1 MFKNFYNHRNF
12 SRCQIQW
19 YSKETNNQDSYF
31 FETNFL
37 KLFSSLTNKSNATVA
52 KSEAS
57 NGDFSKILKDSI
69 EEINDSQVK
78 GDKAMA
84 DLATGEVKDLHQ
96 AAIAINKAET
106 SMKMM
111 LEVRNK
117 ALSAYKEIART
128 QI

>member
-1 MFKNFYNHRNF
+1 MP
-12 SRCQIQW
+12 STID
-19 YSKETNNQDSYF
+19 TI
-31 FETNFL
+31 
-37 KLFSSLTNKSNATVA
+37 SSLTNKSNTSVA
-52 KSEAS
+52 KTDTT
-57 NGDFSKILKDSI
+57 NGGFSKILQDSI

-111 LEVRNK
+111 LEIRNK

>member
-1 MFKNFYNHRNF
+1 MP
-12 SRCQIQW
+12 STID
-19 YSKETNNQDSYF
+19 TI
-31 FETNFL
+31 
-37 KLFSSLTNKSNATVA
+37 SSLTNKSNTTVA
-52 KSEAS
+52 KTDATS
-57 NGDFSKILKDSI
+57 GDFSKILQDSI

-111 LEVRNK
+111 LEIRNK